1 MRNNIQSQNFKVLVD
16 AFENWLSALAKSSS
30 TVQHYPLA
38 LIEYFE
44 YLEAEHNIKHIN
56 RVEKKHSTM
65 FKQHLQLRI
74 NKSRLIGGIHNQ
86 TINCIIKALNSFNR
100 FMSEYSE
107 TLKYGITEK
116 YLPVEHAEK
125 IVLTEQEIEELF
137 EVTYEQY
144 PNSKSQLPFGQRD
157 RVILHLLYSMGIRAD
172 EASWIDLSDVDF
184 NNNRILVRKGKG
196 GKQRYVP
203 TTFRVMDEIRSYIEN
218 GRYYFMESHENP
230 TCWKRIVKKKMDRK
244 DENALLLNV
253 FGKRLRTFDKRLKYL
268 ASKTSITK
276 NVTCHV
282 LRHTLGTHL
291 YQNGMKLNRIQLI
304 LGHSSQDTTMIY
316 VHIAKRLDE
325 MNFDDDYNEAV

>member
-1 MRNNIQSQNFKVLVD
+1 MRNKIQSQNFKVLVV

-116 YLPVEHAEK
+116 YFPVEHAEK

-157 RVILHLLYSMGIRAD
+157 RVILHLLYSMGIRAK
-172 EASWIDLSDVDF
+172 EASLIDLSDVDF
-184 NNNRILVRKGKG
+184 TNNRILVRNGKG

-218 GRYYFMESHENP
+218 GRYYFMESHENQL
-230 TCWKRIVKKKMDRK
+230 CWKRIVKKKMDRK

-268 ASKTSITK
+268 GSKTSITK

-291 YQNGMKLNRIQLI
+291 YQKGMKLNRIQLI